1 VSDDAEIVVFELV
14 ERRRGVT
21 QQGPDTMISHG
32 LFRTRHRAQQKRK
45 KLYLQGVRNTVIVER
60 QVD

>member
-1 VSDDAEIVVFELV
+1 
-14 ERRRGVT
+14 
-21 QQGPDTMISHG
+21 MISHG